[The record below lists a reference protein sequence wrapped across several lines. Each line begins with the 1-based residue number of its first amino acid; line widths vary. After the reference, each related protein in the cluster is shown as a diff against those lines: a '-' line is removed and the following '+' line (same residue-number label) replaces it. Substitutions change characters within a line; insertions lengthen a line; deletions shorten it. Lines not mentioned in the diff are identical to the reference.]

1 VQSAFNALFEGEA
14 RPANPAATSLV
25 ASLTDPQSA
34 PEPASVA
41 EDLAEAGIPDAARAA
56 DRMIEFTRSRR
67 FSAMSAG
74 MRAKVEKLLAAI
86 VAASV
91 EAGNASVTLVRL
103 LQVLEGIDRREA
115 YFSLLIEY
123 PQVLARAAHLVA
135 RSAWA
140 ARLLARHPI
149 LLDELTRSAA
159 SFTATDWQ
167 EERGWL
173 TTECA
178 SHGED
183 LERVLEE
190 LRHFKQRHVLRLT
203 IADVEGELPV
213 MALSDE
219 LTALADAIL
228 EVTLA
233 LAARNVIPDVSTGND
248 GPGSNRLGPGPMSPS
263 ATSGAHGFII
273 VGYGKLGGKE
283 LGYGSDLDIVFLH
296 DGELAAELGPKIAQR
311 VVTWITSL
319 TPSGV
324 LYETDLRLRPDGAKG
339 VMVSS
344 LAGFANYQRTRAWT
358 WEHQALTR
366 ARFCAGDPELG
377 ARFEKLKDEILAAPV
392 DRDKVLGDIR
402 AMRAK
407 MRAEQKKDANELKH
421 IEGGVIDLEFCVQA
435 LVLLHGPQH
444 AVLRE
449 NKGNHALL
457 QRAGELGLIDPALAA
472 DAGRA
477 YLEYRRRIHQAAL
490 NDEERVIVAPDDLV
504 AERDAVRRLWSAVL

>member
-1 VQSAFNALFEGEA
+1 
-14 RPANPAATSLV
+14 
-25 ASLTDPQSA
+25 
-34 PEPASVA
+34 
-41 EDLAEAGIPDAARAA
+41 
-56 DRMIEFTRSRR
+56 
-67 FSAMSAG
+67 
-74 MRAKVEKLLAAI
+74 
-86 VAASV
+86 
-91 EAGNASVTLVRL
+91 
-103 LQVLEGIDRREA
+103 
-115 YFSLLIEY
+115 
-123 PQVLARAAHLVA
+123 
-135 RSAWA
+135 
-140 ARLLARHPI
+140 
-149 LLDELTRSAA
+149 
-159 SFTATDWQ
+159 
-167 EERGWL
+167 
-173 TTECA
+173 
-178 SHGED
+178 
-183 LERVLEE
+183 
-190 LRHFKQRHVLRLT
+190 
-203 IADVEGELPV
+203 

-233 LAARNVIPDVSTGND
+233 LAACSVIPAADNVGN
-248 GPGSNRLGPGPMSPS
+248 GPGSNSP
-263 ATSGAHGFII
+263 GFII

-319 TPSGV
+319 TSSGV

-377 ARFEKLKDEILAAPV
+377 ARFEKLKDEILATPV
-392 DRDKVLGDIR
+392 DRDKVLSDIR

-407 MRAEQKKDANELKH
+407 MRVEQRKEANELKH

-444 AVLRE
+444 PVLRE

-477 YLEYRRRIHQAAL
+477 YLEYRRRIHTAAL
-490 NDEERVIVAPDDLV
+490 NDEERVVVAPDDLI
-504 AERDAVRRLWSAVL
+504 AERDAVRRLWSVVL